1 MPAAK
6 DDARSQISVEID
18 DGGRVRRV
26 TNPAQKFIRLWEDC
40 EQKVH
45 IDLVYVRY
53 IAAVDTVQQTF
64 EIAMGLE
71 MSWLASEGDIAR
83 YKKNKFDFV
92 PDFVPNYEFPNAK
105 SEDRETR
112 AHQDGARYK
121 IIKDKGESYVCMRP
135 LVYLTCMER
144 FELQS
149 FPFDVQELTV
159 TMDTPFY
166 DMSVKKTM
174 YVPPRKAF
182 HIDRDAPKD
191 VDVVQDGEML
201 DGKLVIL
208 NRAFSAIPQFR
219 ARRVVIE
226 FAARSDPG
234 EEDDEDAYQ
243 YGQLVIRFQLER
255 RYEGYLWR
263 IALLSILLAVT
274 ALTCFALDYTQFAER
289 QALLMTLIL
298 ASVAFQYVVQS
309 ELPAVPYVVLLEK
322 LTIATF
328 VSNILLLCLVS
339 LLSSTVISSDP
350 EWRKRMDVCL
360 AVGYVVVLFAC
371 VVGFFF
377 YGLYRRRVEL
387 HKLDMGSIDLRNANY
402 LAKEDSAINV
412 TGLGMLPESRTLPVR
427 GQNGFLSFSGSDKK
441 LD

>member
-1 MPAAK
+1 K
-6 DDARSQISVEID
+6 
-18 DGGRVRRV
+18 
-26 TNPAQKFIRLWEDC
+26 LWEDC
-40 EQKVH
+40 ENKVH

-71 MSWLASEGDIAR
+71 MSWRASSADRKR
-83 YKKNKFDFV
+83 YEKNPYEYI

-112 AHQDGARYK
+112 AHQDGSSYK
-121 IIKDKGESYVCMRP
+121 IIQDENDGEYYNCMRP

-144 FELQS
+144 FELWS

-174 YVPPRKAF
+174 YVPPRGAF
-182 HIDRDAPKD
+182 RIDEEASKE
-191 VDVVQDGEML
+191 VKVVQDGEPL
-201 DGKLVIL
+201 PGKLVIL

-234 EEDDEDAYQ
+234 EEDDDDAYQ

-255 RYEGYLWR
+255 RFEGYLWR
-263 IALLSILLAVT
+263 IAFLSILLAVT
-274 ALTCFALDYTQFAER
+274 ALTCFTLEVDQFAER
-289 QALLMTLIL
+289 QAMLMTLIL
-298 ASVAFQYVVQS
+298 ASVAFQYVVQA

-339 LLSSTVISSDP
+339 LVSS
-350 EWRKRMDVCL
+350 
-360 AVGYVVVLFAC
+360 
-371 VVGFFF
+371 
-377 YGLYRRRVEL
+377 
-387 HKLDMGSIDLRNANY
+387 
-402 LAKEDSAINV
+402 
-412 TGLGMLPESRTLPVR
+412 
-427 GQNGFLSFSGSDKK
+427 
-441 LD
+441 